1 MTTEWQEKVVL
12 GRTKSGDLRSST
24 VGEGR
29 REFSHSNVVIHA
41 QNNIIAYLI
50 NNILYR
56 IHCNL
61 HTKFQMLTLNAILVP
76 VSNQEASIDFCS
88 LHFIILHFLNL
99 NKRWLLFEYVLWYI
113 IWDSTVKGSTA
124 NPSLYVILLLLITVG
139 NLKLG
144 EWVGLQWHNIKR
156 TVWK

>member
-99 NKRWLLFEYVLWYI
+99 NKR
-113 IWDSTVKGSTA
+113 
-124 NPSLYVILLLLITVG
+124 
-139 NLKLG
+139 
-144 EWVGLQWHNIKR
+144 
-156 TVWK
+156 